1 MLTPANK
8 NSVTESCGNGEKM
21 RNKWK
26 RLLHLSMMGIVF
38 LALAG
43 CGGKA
48 GTTQEN
54 TAKEDNGENGN
65 SSAESGNV
73 YEGENDTFWYD
84 KLSAVKKSD
93 GAETEISV
101 DISAKISVPEVSDM
115 SVIEVQGLRVEKE
128 KTEPGDAGKWG
139 GEEYKYCIAR
149 DVQDELRKKMTESSA
164 IAGGDVKFS
173 VFFGNS
179 YSVWGDIM
187 LSPEGAFNWKGA
199 FINPERMADVAS
211 EKVRKEGRYLAIN
224 TNSADF
230 VNEELALYTQKEN
243 LCSLTEEESR
253 KKAEEF
259 LNDIGLGSLELYD
272 TSPLLW
278 GTSDTSKEEAEQNC
292 INGGNLNEAIWDGY
306 SFVYG
311 QRTASGGEIPVLDYQ
326 LPEGLDEGYPV
337 LSMTEVCVNEK
348 GVVYAEINGPST
360 ILSETSHVK
369 LMSMDKIKECMKNNM
384 QTYLDAFFERAKVF
398 ADQGDSQISHG
409 YSSTEEMDNCAIV
422 KFNKM
427 EFGYWCVR
435 KEDESN
441 MFSYVP
447 AWKLSMSS
455 PVVEGEGNGEMLV
468 INAIDGSMIDVWD
481 GVEWQNYLENIRQG
495 DDEWLAEAKEAAKKA
510 MEKEETNGTEGN

>member
-1 MLTPANK
+1 MDFGKRIMAAMLCVCLGTALFSGCAK
-8 NSVTESCGNGEKM
+8 N
-21 RNKWK
+21 
-26 RLLHLSMMGIVF
+26 
-38 LALAG
+38 
-43 CGGKA
+43 A

-149 DVQDELRKKMTESSA
+149 DVKDELRKKITESSA
-164 IAGGDVKFS
+164 IAGGGVKFS
-173 VFFGNS
+173 VDFDDTCGIVF
-179 YSVWGDIM
+179 
-187 LSPEGAFNWKGA
+187 SPEGTLD
-199 FINPERMADVAS
+199 PEGVFKPECMADVAS
-211 EKVRKEGRYLAIN
+211 EKVRKEGRYLAANIS
-224 TNSADF
+224 SADY
-230 VNEELALYTQKEN
+230 VNEELAQFTQKEN

-259 LNDIGLGSLELYD
+259 LKDIGLGSLELYD

-278 GTSDTSKEEAEQNC
+278 GTSDTSKKEAEENC
-292 INGGNLNEAIWDGY
+292 IYGDKNKAIWDGY

-311 QRTASGGEIPVLDYQ
+311 QRTASGGEIPVLYYQ
-326 LPEGLDEGYPV
+326 FPEGLDEGYPA
-337 LSMTEVCVNEK
+337 LSKTEVCVNEK
-348 GVVYAEINGPST
+348 GVVFAWIHGPST

-398 ADQGDSQISHG
+398 ADQGDSLISHG
-409 YSSTEEMDNCAIV
+409 YGSTEEMDNCAIV

-441 MFSYVP
+441 TFSYVP

-455 PVVEGEGNGEMLV
+455 PVIEGEYNGEMLV

-481 GVEWQNYLENIRQG
+481 GVEWQNYLENIRQE